1 MKIKSLTARKIIT
14 SLFLIYSMFV
24 SIALAE
30 SDVEIPVHQ
39 LVSVKYNDTMQSSDP
54 EVMMRQF
61 EYMSSATP
69 DALLQFYRDSAFVKS
84 CEKNDMA
91 DNFMCALAEHGKVHT
106 GHVFISTKTVD
117 DQTAVFADYFY
128 NQ

>member
-1 MKIKSLTARKIIT
+1 MKIESLTARKTKI
-14 SLFLIYSMFV
+14 SLLLIHSLFV

-39 LVSVKYNDTMQSSDP
+39 LVSVKYNDTMKSSNP

-69 DALLQFYRDSAFVKS
+69 DALLRFYRDSAFVES

-91 DNFMCALAEHGKVHT
+91 DNYMCVLAEHGKVHT
-106 GHVFISTKTVD
+106 GHVFISTKTTD
-117 DQTAVFADYFY
+117 DQTEVFADYFY

>member
-1 MKIKSLTARKIIT
+1 MLLVLLA
-14 SLFLIYSMFV
+14 LIYSMFV
-24 SIALAE
+24 SIAQAE
-30 SDVEIPVHQ
+30 SDVEIPVHH
-39 LVSVKYNDTMQSSDP
+39 LVSVKYNDAMQSSDP

-69 DALLQFYRDSAFVKS
+69 DALLQFYRNSAFVES

-91 DNFMCALAEHGKVHT
+91 DNFMCALAEHGKVRT
-106 GHVFISTKTVD
+106 GHVFISTKTTG
-117 DQTAVFADYFY
+117 DQTEVFADYFY